1 MRQSFGNMPV
11 KTKWLQKCKF
21 VHDPEL
27 EKLPKAEKVKAPEP
41 SDINTGLPSAVH
53 AAPEPKSR
61 DAELPVSETTGPDPK
76 QLSQEVPTATRRSG
90 RIRRPVQR
98 FIAAFVTVALLTVP
112 HQTMCTPLEEF
123 DEDMHNSPLLAFA
136 ASADPDT
143 MYLHQALKEP
153 DKAQWL
159 KAMEEE
165 VNAHISNGNWEM
177 VPRRSVPAGVPVLP
191 AVWAMRR
198 KRRIAT
204 REVYKWKARLNLDGS
219 KQVKGVNY
227 QETYAPV
234 AGWSTIRIVLMTA
247 ILKNWPTKQIDYVM
261 AYSQADVDNDNM
273 FMNIPKG
280 FEVDS
285 SQAEQWVL
293 KLKKNLYGQ
302 KQAGRVWNKH
312 LVTRLKLIGFKQS
325 LIDEC
330 LFYRDKIIYVLY
342 IDDSILTGPNKQDLD
357 KVIEEIKGAG
367 LDITVE
373 GDI

>member
-1 MRQSFGNMPV
+1 
-11 KTKWLQKCKF
+11 
-21 VHDPEL
+21 
-27 EKLPKAEKVKAPEP
+27 
-41 SDINTGLPSAVH
+41 
-53 AAPEPKSR
+53 
-61 DAELPVSETTGPDPK
+61 
-76 QLSQEVPTATRRSG
+76 
-90 RIRRPVQR
+90 
-98 FIAAFVTVALLTVP
+98 
-112 HQTMCTPLEEF
+112 
-123 DEDMHNSPLLAFA
+123 MHHSPLLAIA
-136 ASADPDT
+136 ASVDPDT

-177 VPRRSVPAGVPVLP
+177 VPRRSVPVGVPVLP
-191 AVWAMRR
+191 AVWAMRC

-261 AYSQADVDNDNM
+261 AYSQADVENDKM
-273 FMNIPKG
+273 FMQIPKG
-280 FEVDS
+280 FELDS
-285 SQAEQWVL
+285 AQAEQWVL

-312 LVTRLKLIGFKQS
+312 LVTRLKQIGFKQS
-325 LIDEC
+325 LVDEC
-330 LFYRDKIIYVLY
+330 LFFKDKIIYVLY
-342 IDDSILTGPNKQDLD
+342 TDDSILTGPNEKDLD
-357 KVIEEIKGAG
+357 KVIEEINRAG

-373 GDI
+373 GDVSDFLGVKIERMANGNVNLTQPHLIDQILSDLRLIGNDKNQPTTKKTPMACSHILHKHPNSESFDGHFDYRSVIGKMLYLENSTRPDIAYSVNQ